1 MKKNAKTAAVFGAAA
16 VLSAGA
22 AFTSLAA
29 WQQEGDSWIYTDSRG
44 DRVTDSWR
52 QSGKYYYYLDN
63 DGNLATD
70 QWIDDTYYVDVNGVR
85 VSSRWV
91 HSDSGDNA
99 PSSDGGWF
107 YLGTNG
113 KVVTDSWQTINGR
126 RYHFDSDGRMSY
138 GWLTD
143 GENLY

>member
-85 VSSRWV
+85 AVSYTHLCPAGLPCSHYHWSFAICYRYCRYEQAESGKCAGYERQ
-91 HSDSGDNA
+91 SD
-99 PSSDGGWF
+99 
-107 YLGTNG
+107 
-113 KVVTDSWQTINGR
+113 
-126 RYHFDSDGRMSY
+126 
-138 GWLTD
+138 
-143 GENLY
+143 